1 MNRVAVVVLN
11 WNGIEDTEECLSHLA
26 KQSFRDFHIVLI
38 DNGSVE
44 QNTEMKLE
52 TIKARYGDLIT
63 IIRNKENQGFAGGVN
78 IGIQHAFK
86 GEYEFVALLNNDAVP
101 ADNWLE
107 KLVESADARSSGITT
122 GLLLHSDGTTIDS
135 TGDWCSIWGL
145 PFPRNRNDPR
155 DKAPA
160 SGKVFSGS
168 GGASLYSCKMLR
180 EIGLFDETLFA
191 YYEDTDMSFRAQLY
205 GWEVYYINTAIAY
218 HKQGATSSKIPG
230 FTIYQT
236 FKNLPLFYIKNM
248 PTRLL
253 IPTGSRFLLAYILML
268 SNAIKNGNGSP
279 ALKGWVRQIYLF
291 WFHALPSRWK
301 IQREKKVSS
310 SHIRSLLWS
319 DLPPDQTG
327 LRKFRSL
334 FLGKQ

>member
-26 KQSFRDFHIVLI
+26 EQSFRDFHIVLI

-44 QNTEMKLE
+44 QDTEMKLE
-52 TIKARYGDLIT
+52 AIKAQYGNLIT

-78 IGIQHAFK
+78 IGIRHAFK

-107 KLVESADARSSGITT
+107 KLVESADARGSGITT

-135 TGDWCSIWGL
+135 TGDWCSVWGL

-155 DKAPA
+155 DHAPK
-160 SGKVFSGS
+160 SQKVFSGS
-168 GGASLYSCKMLR
+168 GGASLYSTKMLH
-180 EIGLFDETLFA
+180 EIGIFDETFFA
-191 YYEDTDMSFRAQLY
+191 YYEDTDVSFRAQLY
-205 GWEVYYINTAIAY
+205 GWEVYYTNQAVAY
-218 HKQGATSSKIPG
+218 HKQGATSGKIPG
-230 FTIYQT
+230 FAVRQT

-248 PTRLL
+248 PAPLL
-253 IPTGSRFLLAYILML
+253 LTTGPRFILAYILML
-268 SNAIKNGNGSP
+268 GNAIKNGNGAP
-279 ALKGWVRQIYLF
+279 AFKGWLAQIPLF
-291 WFHALPSRWK
+291 WFHAVPARIK
-301 IQREKKVSS
+301 IQRERKVPTSY
-310 SHIRSLLWS
+310 IRSILWS

-334 FLGKQ
+334 FTGRK